1 VKGFLRYLC
10 FYCASRL
17 MYETVRGLARKQS
30 QKPAAAQPCAHK
42 AYGPLLMLLVVFP
55 CVVLAAFGLFGF
67 YLSLGN

>member
-1 VKGFLRYLC
+1 MRGLLRYFC

-30 QKPAAAQPCAHK
+30 QKSDRAQPCAHK
-42 AYGPLLMLLVVFP
+42 ARGPLVMLLVVFP

-67 YLSLGN
+67 YLSLGK